1 MQTIELIGMGL
12 TAVAAIAS
20 ATALIAFELDRRK
33 RLRVARETEKAEAM
47 RRLQQATKHAA
58 ESLSSFPASRSGQV
72 RGASGSHD
80 ASIMNSHMINAS
92 VIGMSSS
99 HGSCSDSSSSC
110 SSTTSSS
117 CD

>member
-1 MQTIELIGMGL
+1 MQIELIGIGFGAV
-12 TAVAAIAS
+12 AVAAVLVACGMERS
-20 ATALIAFELDRRK
+20 K
-33 RLRVARETEKAEAM
+33 RLRAVRETERAAEM
-47 RRLQQATKHAA
+47 RRLQQATKRAA
-58 ESLSSFPASRSGQV
+58 ESLSSLPVSRSGQA

-80 ASIMNSHMINAS
+80 TSIMNGHMINAA